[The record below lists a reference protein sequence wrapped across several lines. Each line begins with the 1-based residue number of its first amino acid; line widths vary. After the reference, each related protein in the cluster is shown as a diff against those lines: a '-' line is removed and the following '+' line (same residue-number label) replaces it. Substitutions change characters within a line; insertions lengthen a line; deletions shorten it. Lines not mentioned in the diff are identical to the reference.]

1 MWKPKTQT
9 PSQLGTLGTLGT
21 PEALNQTVGP
31 FEDATNGPVQIPQEH
46 KDAFNA
52 MTVGQALKAEFGDTS
67 GNLIPRPPVNM
78 AAPIKVRTQ
87 PHSIHSKIRE
97 SVNLGSI
104 GSNNT

>member
-9 PSQLGTLGTLGT
+9 PSQLGTLGT

-31 FEDATNGPVQIPQEH
+31 FEDATNGPAQIPQEH

>member
-1 MWKPKTQT
+1 MWKPKTIT
-9 PSQLGTLGTLGT
+9 PTTT

-67 GNLIPRPPVNM
+67 GNLIPRPPVSM
-78 AAPIKVRTQ
+78 AAPIKMRVQ
-87 PHSIHSKIRE
+87 PHQLHSKIRE
-97 SVNLGSI
+97 AVNLGSI